1 MRKRDEGKQLVVRN
15 NVVSSSS
22 TRHIRDLP
30 GPWNL
35 PLLGNALRIRLE
47 SMHQT
52 LEQWNREYGDV
63 FRFRMPRREFVVIS
77 NPETIATVL
86 RDRPDGFKR
95 SRRLEETTRELGFGG
110 VFSANGEPWKRQR
123 RMVQHGLDPT
133 HVKAFFPT
141 LVKVTQRFALRWH
154 RAAVAN
160 ETIDLLSDLMRY
172 TVDVTAGLAFG
183 ADINTIE
190 SDQEVI
196 QTHLDKLFPMLFKR
210 LLAPVRYWHYLKLP
224 SDRRAER
231 HLSAVQRAVDG
242 FIRAARL
249 RLEQHPELRERP
261 SNLIEAMIAAR
272 DSPDSQV
279 TDEEVAGN
287 VLTML
292 LAGEDTTA
300 NTLSW
305 AVWFLHR
312 NRDAIK
318 QAKVETLRVLG
329 DDAFPSH
336 HEQLNQLHSIEAC
349 INETMRLKPAAP
361 FVVAEAVRDV
371 VIENLELPAGAIVIC
386 LMRPA
391 ALDERRFA
399 DARTFRLERW
409 LAGAGAF
416 EVDNSVKRVLM
427 PFGAGPRLCPG
438 RYLALAEMK
447 MVIAMVLQGFEI
459 EAVTT
464 PDAGEP
470 RERMAFTM
478 SPVGLKLR
486 LREREIPIREVLREP
501 RRADS

>member
-1 MRKRDEGKQLVVRN
+1 
-15 NVVSSSS
+15 
-22 TRHIRDLP
+22 
-30 GPWNL
+30 
-35 PLLGNALRIRLE
+35 
-47 SMHQT
+47 
-52 LEQWNREYGDV
+52 
-63 FRFRMPRREFVVIS
+63 
-77 NPETIATVL
+77 
-86 RDRPDGFKR
+86 
-95 SRRLEETTRELGFGG
+95 
-110 VFSANGEPWKRQR
+110 
-123 RMVQHGLDPT
+123 MVQHGLDPN

-154 RAAVAN
+154 RAAVSN
-160 ETIDLLSDLMRY
+160 ETIELLSDLMRY

-183 ADINTIE
+183 ADVNTTE

-196 QTHLDKLFPMLFKR
+196 QTHLDKLFPVLFKR
-210 LLAPVRYWHYLKLP
+210 LLAPVPYWHYVKLP
-224 SDRRAER
+224 SDRRVGR
-231 HLSAVQRAVDG
+231 HVIAVQRAVDG

-279 TDEEVAGN
+279 TDGEVAGN

-300 NTLSW
+300 NTLAW
-305 AVWFLHR
+305 ALWFLHR
-312 NRDAIK
+312 NRDAMEH
-318 QAKVETLRVLG
+318 AKAETFTVLG
-329 DDAFPSH
+329 DDAFPSR

-361 FVVAEAVRDV
+361 FLLLEAARDV
-371 VIENLELPAGAIVIC
+371 VIGNLELPAGTAVIC

-391 ALDERRFA
+391 AIDERRFA
-399 DARTFRLERW
+399 DARTFRPERW
-409 LAGAGAF
+409 LAGAGGV
-416 EVDNSVKRVLM
+416 EVDSSAKRVLM

-447 MVIAMVLQGFEI
+447 MVIAMVLRGFEI

-486 LREREIPIREVLREP
+486 VREREIAISEVLGEP
-501 RRADS
+501 